1 MLKDLQ
7 SEKDS
12 RHISISRIGI
22 CDYKLPIALMIGD
35 KLYNSICNITSTVA
49 LDETLRGAHLS
60 RIIEV
65 LNDSLYDRIITLEE
79 FKKIVRETKL
89 RSNTIGAEINFDFDI
104 ILRSFAPVS
113 GKQSFTTA
121 NLKINN
127 KDMNGE
133 EDNSITISLLGTT
146 LCPCSK
152 EISEYGAHNQKCKA
166 MVTLH
171 GDYENI
177 PFNQI
182 VEAMSAQFSSNVY
195 STVKRKDEK
204 YITEQAYENPKFSE
218 DLIRDLLLSISKLY
232 DGQIDAEL
240 VNYESIHEHN
250 VYAKGSID
258 HRPKVKGKDYVQD

>member
-89 RSNTIGAEINFDFDI
+89 RSNTIGAEINFEAKEINPDNKKNDPDNKSNKGNSKILII
-104 ILRSFAPVS
+104 ILPIFGISLIIILIVVILKYRKKSNSIDFER
-113 GKQSFTTA
+113 KTK
-121 NLKINN
+121 NLKNE
-127 KDMNGE
+127 KLM
-133 EDNSITISLLGTT
+133 EDI
-146 LCPCSK
+146 
-152 EISEYGAHNQKCKA
+152 
-166 MVTLH
+166 
-171 GDYENI
+171 
-177 PFNQI
+177 
-182 VEAMSAQFSSNVY
+182 
-195 STVKRKDEK
+195 
-204 YITEQAYENPKFSE
+204 
-218 DLIRDLLLSISKLY
+218 
-232 DGQIDAEL
+232 
-240 VNYESIHEHN
+240 
-250 VYAKGSID
+250 
-258 HRPKVKGKDYVQD
+258 